1 MVVDVVSSL
10 SLSGAVVTASSSVLL
25 VLSVASVFSVLS
37 DASSSDSVVVVSVS
51 GSVSGSVVASVVSSP
66 DDSVSR
72 FGSFKE
78 VLRHILQFLFAC
90 LVKIVSL

>member
-66 DDSVSR
+66 DD
-72 FGSFKE
+72 
-78 VLRHILQFLFAC
+78 
-90 LVKIVSL
+90 

>member
-51 GSVSGSVVASVVSSP
+51 VSVSGSVVASVVSSH
-66 DDSVSR
+66 DDSAALS
-72 FGSFKE
+72 
-78 VLRHILQFLFAC
+78 AT
-90 LVKIVSL
+90 